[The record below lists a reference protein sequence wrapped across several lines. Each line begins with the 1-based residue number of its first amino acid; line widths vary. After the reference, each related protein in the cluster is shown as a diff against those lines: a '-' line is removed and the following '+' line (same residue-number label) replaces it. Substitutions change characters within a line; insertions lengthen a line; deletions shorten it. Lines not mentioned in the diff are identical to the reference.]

1 MQLGRQGETDV
12 GAHPGHDTRTLH
24 GVSGNVTHNDDDD
37 SPTGPSGMSTDHEL
51 QPLHVTNGAPPAIAT
66 WDDAAHNPSSLYT
79 QTVGSP
85 PSRKQ
90 ETTTNPNVSQHAY
103 LSLSLSLSVYVLVG
117 KGHTSAQNPQSSSSP
132 HAPSAAGGDGSGGGG
147 GTPSGTML
155 ERKDWTAPEHGTFD
169 EVVYVVYVDNEDAMV
184 V

>member
-1 MQLGRQGETDV
+1 MATRRAWNHLVVVVPVVGVADDALSGLTRHVTARQSHVSTSPSPQTAVQLGRQGETDV

-90 ETTTNPNVSQHAY
+90 ETTTDRNVSQHAY
-103 LSLSLSLSVYVLVG
+103 LSLSLSLCLR
-117 KGHTSAQNPQSSSSP
+117 T
-132 HAPSAAGGDGSGGGG
+132 
-147 GTPSGTML
+147 
-155 ERKDWTAPEHGTFD
+155 RW
-169 EVVYVVYVDNEDAMV
+169 
-184 V
+184 